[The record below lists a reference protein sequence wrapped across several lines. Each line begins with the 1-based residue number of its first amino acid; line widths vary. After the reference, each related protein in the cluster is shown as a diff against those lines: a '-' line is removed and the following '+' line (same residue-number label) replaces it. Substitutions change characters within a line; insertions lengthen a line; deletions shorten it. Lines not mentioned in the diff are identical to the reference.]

1 MELLCENI
9 QQIKA
14 ATHFIKKFHHRCFA
28 GVKPLIMTVA
38 RYWESIPNKTEIL
51 FSVLAKKTQLTLV
64 LDNNRTYEMER
75 GANEKNPF
83 VLEKANWTKLLIN
96 QPQVGATEFL
106 NNKMHHTLFEIF
118 FFLKAYQ
125 NLYVNSQLNNKE
137 FTQRRR

>member
-1 MELLCENI
+1 M
-9 QQIKA
+9 
-14 ATHFIKKFHHRCFA
+14 
-28 GVKPLIMTVA
+28 
-38 RYWESIPNKTEIL
+38 
-51 FSVLAKKTQLTLV
+51 LV

-83 VLEKANWTKLLIN
+83 VLEKANRTKLLIN

-106 NNKMHHTLFEIF
+106 NNKTHHTLFETF

-125 NLYVNSQLNNKE
+125 NPYVNSQLNNRE